1 MQLFY
6 TPQHARVGDVIPYYE
21 DGKFHLF
28 YLKNWNPYFG
38 SDRKDGWHLL
48 NTKDMVHYGPE
59 TAIGIL
65 GGTGSV
71 IKADGIYHLYYC
83 VFEQNPQRQ
92 YVCHATSS
100 DLDSWTKHEEETFG
114 PDETIYLPTDWR
126 DPYVFWNEE
135 ENCWWMLLCAQSQG
149 KTGRR
154 GCVGLCKSAD
164 LHHWECCEPYPGDFS
179 HVDTRG
185 TAMIDVAKGR
195 NIGIM
200 KFICKFDAPTT
211 HFYDLQDIPISAN
224 VEPDPF

>member
-92 YVCHATSS
+92 YVCHATSR
-100 DLDSWTKHEEETFG
+100 DLDSWTKHEEETF
-114 PDETIYLPTDWR
+114 DRTKRSICRPTGAIHTCSGMR
-126 DPYVFWNEE
+126 KKTAGGCCCARRARKNRPPR
-135 ENCWWMLLCAQSQG
+135 LC
-149 KTGRR
+149 R
-154 GCVGLCKSAD
+154 L
-164 LHHWECCEPYPGDFS
+164 
-179 HVDTRG
+179 
-185 TAMIDVAKGR
+185 M
-195 NIGIM
+195 
-200 KFICKFDAPTT
+200 
-211 HFYDLQDIPISAN
+211 
-224 VEPDPF
+224 

>member
-92 YVCHATSS
+92 YVCHATSR

-164 LHHWECCEPYPGDFS
+164 LHHWECCEPLY
-179 HVDTRG
+179 
-185 TAMIDVAKGR
+185 
-195 NIGIM
+195 
-200 KFICKFDAPTT
+200 AP
-211 HFYDLQDIPISAN
+211 HASMSAYECPDMFYEN
-224 VEPDPF
+224 DPRRCPRRRASWAGPAWS

>member
-1 MQLFY
+1 
-6 TPQHARVGDVIPYYE
+6 
-21 DGKFHLF
+21 
-28 YLKNWNPYFG
+28 
-38 SDRKDGWHLL
+38 
-48 NTKDMVHYGPE
+48 MVHYGPE

-92 YVCHATSS
+92 YVCHATSR

-164 LHHWECCEPYPGDFS
+164 LHHWECCEPLYAPHASMSAYECPDMFYENGWWYLRDGKVDFS
-179 HVDTRG
+179 YNGYTRY
-185 TAMIDVAKGR
+185 
-195 NIGIM
+195 NGINYHIVNG
-200 KFICKFDAPTT
+200 K
-211 HFYDLQDIPISAN
+211 
-224 VEPDPF
+224 VVG

>member
-92 YVCHATSS
+92 YVCHATSR

-135 ENCWWMLLCAQSQG
+135 ENCWWMLLCAQSQVNLPIFTTG
-149 KTGRR
+149 SAVSRCMHHMRACRHTNARICFTKTAG
-154 GCVGLCKSAD
+154 
-164 LHHWECCEPYPGDFS
+164 
-179 HVDTRG
+179 
-185 TAMIDVAKGR
+185 
-195 NIGIM
+195 GI
-200 KFICKFDAPTT
+200 
-211 HFYDLQDIPISAN
+211 
-224 VEPDPF
+224 

>member
-71 IKADGIYHLYYC
+71 IKADGIYHYITASL
-83 VFEQNPQRQ
+83 NRIRSGSTS
-92 YVCHATSS
+92 ATRRAVI
-100 DLDSWTKHEEETFG
+100 WT
-114 PDETIYLPTDWR
+114 
-126 DPYVFWNEE
+126 V
-135 ENCWWMLLCAQSQG
+135 
-149 KTGRR
+149 
-154 GCVGLCKSAD
+154 
-164 LHHWECCEPYPGDFS
+164 
-179 HVDTRG
+179 
-185 TAMIDVAKGR
+185 GR
-195 NIGIM
+195 NTKKKHSDRTKRSICRPTGAIHTCSGMRKKTAGGCCCARRAREKQAAAAVWAYVNLPIFTTGSAVSRCMHRMRAWLRTSARTCFTKTAGGI
-200 KFICKFDAPTT
+200 
-211 HFYDLQDIPISAN
+211 
-224 VEPDPF
+224 